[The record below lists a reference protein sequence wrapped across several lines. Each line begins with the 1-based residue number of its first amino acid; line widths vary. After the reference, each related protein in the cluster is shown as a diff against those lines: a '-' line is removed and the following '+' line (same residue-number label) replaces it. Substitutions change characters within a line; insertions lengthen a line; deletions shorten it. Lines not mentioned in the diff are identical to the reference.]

1 MGGPRKILVI
11 EDDAL
16 IRELVRINL
25 ETAGYAVIIATDGFV
40 GLELARQ
47 ENPDLIVLDLMLPKM
62 DGFKVCRILK
72 FDEKYKHIPILMLTA
87 RVQEADKETGFKTGA
102 DGYMTKPF
110 EPEDL
115 LKKINALIEEAK
127 TKKISPEGK

>member
-1 MGGPRKILVI
+1 MPGKKILVV

-16 IRELVRINL
+16 IRELDRINL
-25 ETAGYAVIIATDGFV
+25 ESAGFEVVQATDGFQ
-40 GLELARQ
+40 GLEMART
-47 ENPDLIVLDLMLPKM
+47 ENPDLIVLDIMLPKM

-72 FDEKYKHIPILMLTA
+72 FDDKYKHIPIIMLTA
-87 RVQEADKETGFKTGA
+87 RIQEVDKETGFKTGA

-115 LKKINALIEEAK
+115 IKKINQILADAE
-127 TKKISPEGK
+127 KKPGPK